1 MVSVP
6 RKVIFLDIDGVMN
19 NLGTRPPRRRGLSSW
34 LDPAHVALL
43 NEVVRATGAVV
54 VLSSSWRL
62 SMPLAALRA
71 AFAEAGCVA
80 ELVDVTPDLDSA
92 RRGREIAAWLAA
104 QSDPPARYAI
114 LDDTFDMPELPG
126 KLVKTSRVEGL
137 TRRELPGLLALLAD

>member
-1 MVSVP
+1 MP

-19 NLGTRPPRRRGLSSW
+19 NLGTKPARRRGLESW
-34 LDPAHVALL
+34 LDPVHVALL
-43 NEVVRATGAVV
+43 NDVVRATGAVV

-62 SMPLAALRA
+62 TMPLDALQA

-80 ELVDVTPDLDSA
+80 ELVDVTPDLDPP

-104 QSDPPARYAI
+104 QRDPPARYAI

-126 KLVKTSRVEGL
+126 KLVKTSRIEGL
-137 TRRELPGLLALLAD
+137 SRREIPPLLALLAD

>member
-1 MVSVP
+1 MP

-19 NLGTRPPRRRGLSSW
+19 NLGTRPARDGLASW
-34 LDPAHVALL
+34 LDPVHVALL
-43 NEVVRATGAVV
+43 NDVVRATGAVV

-62 SMPLAALRA
+62 AMPLDALRV

-80 ELVDVTPDLDSA
+80 ELVDVTPALDGG

-104 QSDPPARYAI
+104 QREPPARYAI

-126 KLVKTSRVEGL
+126 KLIKTSRVEGL
-137 TRRELPGLLALLAD
+137 SARELPRLLALLAD

>member
-1 MVSVP
+1 VP

-19 NLGTRPPRRRGLSSW
+19 NLGSKSARSGLGAW
-34 LDPAHVALL
+34 LDPVHVAVL
-43 NEVVRATGAVV
+43 NDVVRATGAAV

-62 SMPLAALRA
+62 AMPLDALRL

-80 ELVDVTPDLDSA
+80 ELVDITPDLDRG

-104 QSDPPARYAI
+104 QSEPPVRYAI
-114 LDDTFDMPELPG
+114 LDDGFDMPELPG

-137 TRRELPGLLALLAD
+137 GAREVPRLLALLAD